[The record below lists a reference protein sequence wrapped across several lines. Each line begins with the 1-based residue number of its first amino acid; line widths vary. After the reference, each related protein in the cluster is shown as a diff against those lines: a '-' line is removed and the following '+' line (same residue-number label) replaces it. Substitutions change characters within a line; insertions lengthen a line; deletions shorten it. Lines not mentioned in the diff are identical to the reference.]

1 MLFAL
6 IFGGPALV
14 LFGWLFFRL
23 PGVQF
28 WTFAPIWRA
37 NHYLSPTG
45 VVLWIAG
52 LVAALVGVIALFAPS
67 MVSG

>member
-14 LFGWLFFRL
+14 LVGWLCFRL
-23 PGVQF
+23 PGVPF

-37 NHYLSPTG
+37 NRYLSPVG
-45 VVLWIAG
+45 VALWIVG
-52 LVAALVGVIALFAPS
+52 LAAPLVGVVALFAPP